1 MKKIPLNDEKNL
13 QKLLT
18 DIRAC
23 QLCAAELP
31 LGPRPVLRVQSGAKL
46 LIVGQAPGI
55 RVHESG
61 IPWNDAS
68 GERLRGWLALDK
80 KQFYDE
86 TQIAII
92 PMGFCYPGR
101 GVSGDLP
108 PRKECAEHWLPLLTP
123 HLSGIRTTLLVGRYA
138 IDHYLGPDQKS
149 TLTETVRHWRDYAP
163 RFFPLPHPSPR
174 NLGWLKRNP
183 WFNDE
188 VVPALRSTL
197 AQIL

>member
-1 MKKIPLNDEKNL
+1 MKKIPLESEYTL
-13 QKLLT
+13 QTLLS

-23 QLCAAELP
+23 QLCAPFLP
-31 LGPRPVLRVQSGAKL
+31 LGPRPILRVQASAKL

-61 IPWNDAS
+61 IPWHDAS
-68 GERLRGWLALDK
+68 GERLRSWLALDK

-86 TQIAII
+86 SRIAII

-123 HLSGIRTTLLVGRYA
+123 YLSGIRCTLLVGRYA
-138 IDHYLGPDQKS
+138 IEHYLKPGKKI
-149 TLTETVRHWRDYAP
+149 TLSETVRHWRDYAP
-163 RFFPLPHPSPR
+163 EFFPLPHPSPR
-174 NLGWLKRNP
+174 NLGWFKQNP

-188 VVPALRSTL
+188 VVPALRETL
-197 AQIL
+197 SRVL